1 MCPVNTYADA
11 PSTVSCAA
19 CAQHSQAPAESD
31 AQTDYLCSTGFAGPP
46 GGPCAECPANQYAN
60 AMGMASCTAC
70 LANSEAR

>member
-19 CAQHSQAPAESD
+19 CAQHSQAPAASD
-31 AQTDYLCSTGFAGPP
+31 AQTDCLCSTGFAGPS
-46 GGPCAECPANQYAN
+46 GGPCAECQSNQYAN